1 VDAIKSHRYIE
12 DIERVCYLIIKIDPF
27 LLFIGALKKFFMER
41 VRFMYVSIYEKMRM
55 RNSISQ
61 ILQHQL
67 EVQRNTDD

>member
-12 DIERVCYLIIKIDPF
+12 DIERVCYLIIEIDPF
-27 LLFIGALKKFFMER
+27 LLFIGGLKKYFMER
-41 VRFMYVSIYEKMRM
+41 VRFVYVSIYEKMRM

-67 EVQRNTDD
+67 EVQRNTGD